1 MKFKR
6 LFRRN
11 GFEPDLENELQFHL
25 EREVQKN
32 LASGMS
38 EQEAWRQAKIAFG
51 GMEEIKQQC
60 RELRFGTWVES
71 AGRDIL
77 YGLRLLR
84 KSPAFAF
91 VAVAILAL
99 SIGANTAIFSAV
111 NAVLLARWP
120 FSHPEKIVFVS
131 EGTRSDSEFRWGFT
145 SALNFEDYCHE
156 QRTFDQLALWIAQSV
171 NLTGQ
176 ERPDRIIG
184 SFVTASFFDV
194 FGTKPWMGRLFLPGE
209 DQLGSPYVA
218 VLSYEAWQT
227 RVSAHPRMLGRQVTR
242 NNENYNIVGVLP

>member
-6 LFRRN
+6 IFGGSR
-11 GFEPDLENELQFHL
+11 FEPDLASELQLHL
-25 EREVQKN
+25 ELEFQKN

-51 GMEEIKQQC
+51 GIEGIKDEC
-60 RELRFGTWVES
+60 RELRFGGWFES
-71 AGRDIL
+71 TARDIV
-77 YGLRLLR
+77 YGLRLLG

-91 VAVAILAL
+91 VSVAILAL

-131 EGTRSDSEFRWGFT
+131 EDTHSEFRWGFT
-145 SALNFEDYCHE
+145 SALNFEDYRSE

-176 ERPDRIIG
+176 ERPDRIVG
-184 SFVTASFFDV
+184 SFVTANFFDV
-194 FGTKPWMGRLFLPGE
+194 FGTKPRMGRLFLPGE
-209 DQLGSPYVA
+209 DQPGGPYIT
-218 VLSYEAWQT
+218 VLSYEAWQM
-227 RVSAHPRMLGRQVTR
+227 RFGSDPRISTVRLAR
-242 NNENYNIVGVLP
+242 